1 MRISPLVLTFALA
14 VAPAAPAASAAAQAP
29 AARPAP
35 RPAQRAAAPESLSA
49 RDFAGLVA
57 SLSEAGAY
65 FDTDNLISNERSY
78 LHVVGRLRSMAVRGG
93 AYVGVGPDQNFS
105 YIGHVRPTVAFI
117 IDIRRDN
124 LLQHLVFKSLFAH
137 ARNRAEYL
145 ALLLGRPTPRDL
157 ARWGDRPIETIVA
170 YLDATPADSAM
181 TARARAAILADA
193 RATGVPLSADDLR
206 TMTRIHQAF
215 VDGGL
220 GLQFTSHGRAPR
232 PYYPTLRQLIL
243 ERDLSGRAASYLA
256 SEDDFQ
262 YVKRLEQ
269 RNLVIPVVG
278 DLAGEHALAEIGR
291 VVAERGTRV
300 SALYTSN
307 VEDYLIRDGT
317 FDRYARTVTSLPR
330 GPRSV
335 IIRSYF
341 GYFGRSPGRPHPQ
354 LVDGYAS
361 AQLMQTIASFAAE
374 HARGGLQTYADVVTK
389 GTIELK

>member
-1 MRISPLVLTFALA
+1 MRILLLA
-14 VAPAAPAASAAAQAP
+14 IAACLASAPAAPSAAQAT
-29 AARPAP
+29 RSGSP
-35 RPAQRAAAPESLSA
+35 RPTRAAAPESLTA
-49 RDFAGLVA
+49 RAFAGLVERV
-57 SLSEAGAY
+57 SEPGGY

-78 LHVVGRLRSMAVRGG
+78 LHVIGKLREMNVRGG
-93 AYVGVGPDQNFS
+93 AYIGVGPDQNFS
-105 YIGHVRPTVAFI
+105 YIGHLRPSVAFI

-124 LLQHLVFKSLFAH
+124 LLQHLVFKSLFAQS
-137 ARNRAEYL
+137 RNRAEYL
-145 ALLLGRPTPRDL
+145 ARLLGRPAPPDVG
-157 ARWGDRPIETIVA
+157 RWGDRSIDAIVA
-170 YLDATPADSAM
+170 YLDATAADSASAQS
-181 TARARAAILADA
+181 ARTAILADA
-193 RATGVPLSADDLR
+193 RRTGIPLSAADVGTLS
-206 TMTRIHQAF
+206 RIHQAF
-215 VDGGL
+215 VDAGL

-243 ERDLSGRAASYLA
+243 ERDLAGRAASYLA

-317 FDRYARTVTSLPR
+317 FDRYAQTVTSLPR